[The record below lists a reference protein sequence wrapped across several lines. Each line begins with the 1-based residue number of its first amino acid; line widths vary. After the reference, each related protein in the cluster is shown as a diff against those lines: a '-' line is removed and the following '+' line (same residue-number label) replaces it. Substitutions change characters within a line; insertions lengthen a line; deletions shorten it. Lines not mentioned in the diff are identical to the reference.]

1 MLRVRRR
8 IRTPLP
14 ETHALPINIMLSSYS
29 PPNHIVLP
37 DPVAVCPDGAIG
49 GGESAVAGDDDGMN
63 CD

>member
-1 MLRVRRR
+1 
-8 IRTPLP
+8 
-14 ETHALPINIMLSSYS
+14 MLSSYS